1 MISAGKMTGVVGSAE
16 KAVKQLERTAR
27 QWVSKITKEGSDTVE
42 VKGGVIVGGTKG
54 KVAAVNGGLGRSAAR
69 FGSASSYAPT
79 TKVSAKAF
87 AAAKE
92 LAGEVSDELA
102 YKAAEF
108 VRTGIKAKKWAQ
120 EEVTG
125 AFELLIEWGS
135 PVVSH
140 PKFRALLDR
149 DENLFTNQLIREANG
164 NIAYRSVDVEIDDLP
179 DEEFWGII
187 DGTPYNELIENNA
200 AVALFKNAEKLGIF
214 DQE

>member
-1 MISAGKMTGVVGSAE
+1 MISAGKLTGVVGTTE
-16 KAVKQLERTAR
+16 KAVKQLERTAK
-27 QWVSKITKEGSDTVE
+27 QWVSQITKKGSDLVE
-42 VKGGVIVGGTKG
+42 VKDRVIVGGTKG
-54 KVAAVNGGLGRSAAR
+54 NVSNVNGGLGRSAAR
-69 FGSASSYAPT
+69 FGDASSYAPA

-102 YKAAEF
+102 YKAAAF

-125 AFELLIEWGS
+125 AFELLIEWGA

-164 NIAYRSVDVEIDDLP
+164 NIAYRSVDVDIDNLT

-200 AVALFKNAEKLGIF
+200 AVALFKNAEKLDIF